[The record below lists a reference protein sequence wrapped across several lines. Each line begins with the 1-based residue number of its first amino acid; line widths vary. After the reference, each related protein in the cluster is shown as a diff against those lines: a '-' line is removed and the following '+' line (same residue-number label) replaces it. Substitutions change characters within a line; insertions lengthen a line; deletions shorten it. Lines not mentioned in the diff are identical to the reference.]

1 MASRLASLG
10 GTKCERGRRRE
21 GEDVRIRGERQTLA
35 LEKEL
40 K

>member
-1 MASRLASLG
+1 MWEMASGLAGQG

-21 GEDVRIRGERQTLA
+21 GENKGERQTLA